1 MKSLLKINDILCV
14 VLSVLFILLVFIGRD
29 IVAEYHLFEIAII
42 ILSLNV
48 IGKLSALY
56 NLMNK

>member
-14 VLSVLFILLVFIGRD
+14 VLSALFILLVFIGRD
-29 IVAEYHLFEIAII
+29 IVVEYHLFEIAII

-48 IGKLSALY
+48 IAKLGALY